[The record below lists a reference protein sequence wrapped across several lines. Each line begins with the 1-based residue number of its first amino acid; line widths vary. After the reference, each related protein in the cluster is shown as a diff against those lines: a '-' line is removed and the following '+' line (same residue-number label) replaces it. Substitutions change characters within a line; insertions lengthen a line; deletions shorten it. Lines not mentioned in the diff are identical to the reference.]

1 MIHHRIHLHLHQY
14 LLSLLLLL
22 VSPYSSAQDKDPFF
36 QVLLDYAVISDAA
49 YKNILTIKKTLKAQG
64 YELDEYNR
72 LPGFGVSYL
81 LASNNETKEQIIA
94 VRGTSNIE
102 NTVVNAGFIL
112 IKDEKTGIDLHQ
124 GFALSARDIYSQI
137 KRKIKADYTI
147 NVTGHSLGGAVAV
160 ILAMYLDTDDYKLGN
175 VITFGQPKVTN
186 ISGSKQF
193 QGLPLYRVVTPKD
206 MVPLVPPTDPMD
218 LMNLSIFWHMGTEI
232 LLLEGKKYAELTGMK
247 SMMRALEFV
256 DDMPSTDFISN
267 HFMNFYL
274 QRLKEKQVAPVK
286 VPYEI
291 KFSLPDWLGSDK

>member
-1 MIHHRIHLHLHQY
+1 MHFQQLRY
-14 LLSLLLLL
+14 LLSLVLLLT
-22 VSPYSSAQDKDPFF
+22 SPYAYTQEKDPFF
-36 QVLLDYAVISDAA
+36 QVLLDYAMISDAA
-49 YKNILTIKKTLKAQG
+49 YKDILSIKKTLQTQG
-64 YELDEYNR
+64 YTLDEYNR

-81 LASNNETKEQIIA
+81 LASNDETKEQMIA

-102 NTVVNAGFIL
+102 NTVVDAGFIL

-147 NVTGHSLGGAVAV
+147 NITGHSLGGAVAV
-160 ILAMYLDTDDYKLGN
+160 ILAMYLDKDDYTLGN
-175 VITFGQPKVTN
+175 IITFGQPKVTN

-193 QGLPLYRVVTPKD
+193 QDLPLYRVVTAKD
-206 MVPLVPPTDPMD
+206 MVPLVPPSDPMD

-232 LLLEGKKYAELTGMK
+232 LLLEGKKYSELTGMK

-256 DDMPSTDFISN
+256 DDIPSTDNISN

-274 QRLKEKQVAPVK
+274 QRLKEKQLDPVK

-291 KFSLPDWLGSDK
+291 KFKLPDWLGISEN

>member
-1 MIHHRIHLHLHQY
+1 MHFQLRRY
-14 LLSLLLLL
+14 LLSLLLLV
-22 VSPYSSAQDKDPFF
+22 VSPHVYSQEKDPFF
-36 QVLLDYAVISDAA
+36 QVLLDYAIISDAV
-49 YKNILTIKKTLKAQG
+49 YKNILTIKKTLRSQG

-81 LASNNETKEQIIA
+81 IASNAETKEQIIA

-102 NTVVNAGFIL
+102 NTVVNVGFIL

-160 ILAMYLDTDDYKLGN
+160 ILAMYLDADNYELGN
-175 VITFGQPKVTN
+175 VVTFGQPKVTN

-193 QGLPLYRVVTPKD
+193 QSLPLYRVVTAKD

-232 LLLEGKKYAELTGMK
+232 LLLEGKEYSELTGMK

-256 DDMPSTDFISN
+256 DDIPSTEHISN

-274 QRLKEKQVAPVK
+274 QRLREKQVAPVK

-291 KFSLPDWLGSDK
+291 KFSLPDWLGTSD